1 MKKITTANQRPRY
14 KETSENCPTASP
26 SSDKFD
32 LQGKDVMNHL
42 DLTLTKFNMLGVKPY
57 VNEVE
62 ELNFLVKYKK

>member
-14 KETSENCPTASP
+14 KETSENRPTASP

-42 DLTLTKFNMLGVKPY
+42 DPTLTKLNVLGVKLH
-57 VNEVE
+57 VNEVK
-62 ELNFLVKYKK
+62 ELIFLVKF